1 MGLNRTQVNFR
12 NYFKILPVRPS
23 KIRVWYPSLWH
34 VLSAVPLNSWNR
46 SVTTQCELVLEPKD
60 TGRQCTRLQGDVSRW
75 RCFLGSD
82 VLELLCSE
90 RTRNCGGS

>member
-60 TGRQCTRLQGDVSRW
+60 TGRHA
-75 RCFLGSD
+75 LGCRVMSH
-82 VLELLCSE
+82 V
-90 RTRNCGGS
+90 GGAF